1 MGWRIIILYQ
11 ALSTYQ
17 ILECIILRQVF
28 YREKQAGR
36 LLGNYINER
45 MPWSQKLES
54 RGFFDQIF
62 LFRFGGYKG
71 TEEEILGQIEKEYQK
86 TIPYAPEEFEKLL
99 IAGIHTY
106 LQVWLISK
114 AISFEMFEDG
124 SGALSRPLVFAD
136 IYKKSSPARYGL
148 IEKYHLSDHN
158 SSWLPR
164 KHHDE

>member
-1 MGWRIIILYQ
+1 YLWTGSFRHPGKGSYGICGRSYEKSRNLGGKIMILYQ
-11 ALSTYQ
+11 ALSSYQ
-17 ILECIILRQVF
+17 ILECIIHRQVF
-28 YREKQAGR
+28 YRDKQAVL

-45 MPWSQKLES
+45 MPWYQELES

-106 LQVWLISK
+106 LQV
-114 AISFEMFEDG
+114 
-124 SGALSRPLVFAD
+124 
-136 IYKKSSPARYGL
+136 
-148 IEKYHLSDHN
+148 
-158 SSWLPR
+158 
-164 KHHDE
+164 